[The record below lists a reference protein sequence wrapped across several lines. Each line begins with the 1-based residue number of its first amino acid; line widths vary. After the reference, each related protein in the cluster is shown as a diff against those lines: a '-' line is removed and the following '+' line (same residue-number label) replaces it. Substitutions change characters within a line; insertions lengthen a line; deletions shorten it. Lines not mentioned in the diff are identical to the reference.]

1 MDGCSRCTGGYGED
15 GGDLRMEPQGWSFK
29 RGDGVRR
36 RRSEESIWQTTDK
49 GRTSE
54 SGRDNRRINTPC
66 GEIHHTEVQ
75 MWRNTLHLYA
85 TKAVILQRKTKL

>member
-1 MDGCSRCTGGYGED
+1 MYQRVRRGRRGFADETARLEFQKRRWCKKAT
-15 GGDLRMEPQGWSFK
+15 K
-29 RGDGVRR
+29 RG
-36 RRSEESIWQTTDK
+36 ETTGK

-66 GEIHHTEVQ
+66 GEIHHTEMQ
-75 MWRNTLHLYA
+75 MWRNTLHLCA